1 MSDVLEAVVARIGG
15 LGLTSSRRGAALVVD
30 VDVHGID
37 EARARVEELVA
48 PIGARSAVVVA
59 ESGGSLDGW
68 LDRID
73 SPGAIGDPE
82 QTAAALADRYAGWID
97 AAFPPDDRP
106 VVDGS
111 TRPPTVPDLLAK
123 GVLRPDQV
131 ALVVVVAED
140 AAAVLARL
148 GAPRNSE
155 VDTEEVWAIVRSWER
170 RYGAL
175 AVTSVMAS
183 GLDLVAAKPPTTWR
197 DARVVAAEQLAIC
210 GFIGASEPDVLR
222 WATELV
228 PSGAWSFWW

>member
-1 MSDVLEAVVARIGG
+1 MSDVLDVVAAR
-15 LGLTSSRRGAALVVD
+15 LDEHGLTSSRQGAALVVD
-30 VDVHGID
+30 VDVNVIDDARESVEAIVAAHG
-37 EARARVEELVA
+37 ARAVVIVA
-48 PIGARSAVVVA
+48 GPGC
-59 ESGGSLDGW
+59 SLDGW

-73 SPGAIGDPE
+73 SPGAIGDPDR
-82 QTAAALADRYAGWID
+82 TAAALAVRYADWID
-97 AAFPPDDRP
+97 SAFPPEDRP

-170 RYGAL
+170 RYGPL

-183 GLDLVAAKPPTTWR
+183 GLDLLAAKPPPTWR